1 MTGQLDLLRNEAPG
15 PEGFA
20 YRSDFVTVEEE
31 GSLLEDI
38 RRLPFK
44 AFEFHGYVGKRRVVS
59 FGWKYDFT
67 RRRVDETLPVPE
79 FLLPL
84 RSRAA
89 VFARLE
95 PTGLE
100 QVLVTEYE
108 SGAGIG
114 WHRDKPEFGDVVGVS
129 LGGSCP
135 FRFRRK
141 KGGGWERF
149 TAVLESRSIYLL
161 RGPSRTEWEH
171 SIDEV
176 PALRYSITLRTLAST
191 TSLSAM

>member
-1 MTGQLDLLRNEAPG
+1 MLRNDARG

-20 YRSDFVTVEEE
+20 YRGDFVTADEEAA
-31 GSLLEDI
+31 LVEDI

-67 RRRVDETLPVPE
+67 RKRVDETLPVPE
-79 FLLPL
+79 FLLPI
-84 RSRAA
+84 RARA
-89 VFARLE
+89 GLFASLDPMR
-95 PTGLE
+95 LE

-108 SGAGIG
+108 TGAGIG
-114 WHRDKPEFGDVVGVS
+114 WHRDKKEFGDVIGVS
-129 LGGSCP
+129 LVGSCP

-141 KGGGWERF
+141 SGDRWERF
-149 TAVLESRSIYLL
+149 TKQLESRSIYVM

-176 PALRYSITLRTLAST
+176 PELRYSITFR
-191 TSLSAM
+191 SLSQPRSADTASSSS

>member
-1 MTGQLDLLRNEAPG
+1 MTGQLDFLSDRIAG

-20 YRSDFVTVEEE
+20 YRGDFITVDEEAQ
-31 GSLLEDI
+31 LLEEI
-38 RRLPFK
+38 RRLPFQ
-44 AFEFHGYVGKRRVVS
+44 AFQFHGYVGKRRVVS

-67 RRRVDETLPVPE
+67 RRKMEETLPVPD

-89 VFARLE
+89 LFAGLE
-95 PTGLE
+95 PRGLE
-100 QVLVTEYE
+100 QILVTEYE

-114 WHRDKPEFGDVVGVS
+114 WHRDKPEFGDVIGVS
-129 LGGSCP
+129 LAGSCP

-141 KGGGWERF
+141 QGNRWERF
-149 TAVLESRSIYLL
+149 TTLLEPRSVYLL

-171 SIDEV
+171 SIDLV
-176 PALRYSITLRTLAST
+176 PGLRYSITLRTLAH
-191 TSLSAM
+191 L